1 MGFSLQNL
9 FKIQCV
15 RRCMGKKLVEKI
27 YDTYAEQ
34 YSTGDF
40 APETFMTAR
49 CAMTFADDITWHFLT
64 KYVPERKSIKILDA
78 GAGDGFWA
86 QKFIEMGYTDI
97 VLMDISQG
105 MLNEAQKRFSQ
116 LSGKYTVEF
125 VKSDIAD
132 MTFEPGTFDYV
143 FSQYDAVS
151 LSMEPE
157 KAVKELARV
166 AKMGAYIVV
175 SLDTKYRRV
184 PELIEAGQIGNAV
197 TLLNTNIS
205 YDFVHPQYNLT
216 WEELT
221 TYFENAGLDVIEV
234 IGAPVF
240 MHQVKESVLEEL
252 EKDAEIRKK
261 LLEIELENCTNTSLV
276 NFAGHL
282 QMVGKKAT

>member
-1 MGFSLQNL
+1 
-9 FKIQCV
+9 
-15 RRCMGKKLVEKI
+15 MGKKLVEKI

-166 AKMGAYIVV
+166 AKKGAYVVV
-175 SLDTKYRRV
+175 SLDTKHRRV
-184 PELIEAGQIGNAV
+184 PELIEAGQIDNAV
-197 TLLNTNIS
+197 TLLKTSVS

-221 TYFENAGLDVIEV
+221 TYFENAGLKVVEV

-252 EKDAEIRKK
+252 EKDAEIRKR

-282 QMVGKKAT
+282 QMVGKKE